1 MLVNE
6 WAERVWPVLTVR
18 PKTLHDYKRLYKRHL
33 APSIG
38 AYEVDAVPPMVLQQ
52 MLLSLPPSNLSPLFN
67 ARQDSIS

>member
-6 WAERVWPVLTVR
+6 WVESFWAVLNVR

-38 AYEVDAVPPMVLQQ
+38 ENTCVEIGGFSSASVEPKACC
-52 MLLSLPPSNLSPLFN
+52 
-67 ARQDSIS
+67 